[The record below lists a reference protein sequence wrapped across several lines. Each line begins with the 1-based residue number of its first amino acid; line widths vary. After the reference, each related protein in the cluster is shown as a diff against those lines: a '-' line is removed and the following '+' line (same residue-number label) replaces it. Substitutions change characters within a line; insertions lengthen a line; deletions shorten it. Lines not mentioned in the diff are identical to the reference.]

1 MKENEPKVVCFSCRF
16 GWGYLAKE
24 EEIAA
29 QVKNWI
35 PIICTGK
42 IDTTYILNAFREGA
56 DGVLLLGCPEGGC
69 HYQDG
74 NIEARKRINL
84 LYSVLESYGIESDRL
99 RIHLATDPEGKT
111 IPQLVGEMSDTVSKL
126 GPLQTRKAR
135 QDDFISVRKGKENGR

>member
-1 MKENEPKVVCFSCRF
+1 MKEKEPKVVCFSCRF

-42 IDTTYILNAFREGA
+42 IDTTYILNAFRQGA
-56 DGVLLLGCPEGGC
+56 DGVLLLGCPEGDC

-84 LYSVLESYGIESDRL
+84 LYSVLESCGIESDRL
-99 RIHLATDPEGKT
+99 RIYLATDPEGKT
-111 IPQLVGEMSDTVSKL
+111 IPQLVGEMSDTISRL
-126 GPLQTRKAR
+126 GPLRTHRAR
-135 QDDFISVRKGKENGR
+135 QDDFISAKKGKENGR